1 MIKKYD
7 LYAIATG
14 NLIPI
19 ENVSDF
25 TFASKMMG
33 YGYAIIPDNEKIT
46 SPINGTVTMVF
57 PTKHVIG
64 IKQDVLEVLVHF
76 GIGSVDLKGQAFSNA
91 PHENDHVSPQSVI
104 STVNLDL
111 FKKNKIS
118 TEMIVIFLN
127 KKRTIKSLNILKY
140 GKVQNG
146 DLIGYV
152 EICE

>member
-1 MIKKYD
+1 MIKKYE

-14 NLIPI
+14 ELIPI

-33 YGYAIIPDNEKIT
+33 YGYAIIPDNGKIT
-46 SPINGTVTMVF
+46 SPINGTVTTVF

-64 IKQDVLEVLVHF
+64 LKEDTLEVLVHL
-76 GIGSVDLKGQAFSNA
+76 GIGSVDLKGAAFSNA
-91 PHENDHVSPQSVI
+91 PSENDVVNNESII
-104 STVNLDL
+104 STVELDV
-111 FKKNKIS
+111 FEANNIS
-118 TEMIVIFLN
+118 TEMIVILLN
-127 KKRTIKSLNILKY
+127 KKRTIKSLNITKF

-152 EICE
+152 EIDA

>member
-1 MIKKYD
+1 MIKKYE

-14 NLIPI
+14 ELIPI

-33 YGYAIIPDNEKIT
+33 YGYAIIPDNGKIT
-46 SPINGTVTMVF
+46 SPINGTVTTVF

-64 IKQDVLEVLVHF
+64 LKEDTLEVLVHL
-76 GIGSVDLKGQAFSNA
+76 GIGSVDLKGVAFSNA
-91 PHENDHVSPQSVI
+91 PSENDVVNNESII
-104 STVNLDL
+104 STVDL
-111 FKKNKIS
+111 EVFEANNIS
-118 TEMIVIFLN
+118 TEMIVILLN
-127 KKRTIKSLNILKY
+127 KKRTIKSLNITKF

-152 EICE
+152 EIDA

>member
-1 MIKKYD
+1 MIKKYE

-14 NLIPI
+14 ELIPI

-33 YGYAIIPDNEKIT
+33 YGYAIIPDNGKIT
-46 SPINGTVTMVF
+46 SPINGTVTTVF

-64 IKQDVLEVLVHF
+64 LKEDTLEVLVHL
-76 GIGSVDLKGQAFSNA
+76 GIGSVDLKGAAFRNA
-91 PHENDHVSPQSVI
+91 PSENDVVNNESII
-104 STVNLDL
+104 STVDLDV
-111 FKKNKIS
+111 FEANNIC
-118 TEMIVIFLN
+118 TEMIVILLN
-127 KKRTIKSLNILKY
+127 KKRTIKSLNITKF

-152 EICE
+152 EIDA